1 MTPPMTTKPP
11 PLTTSR
17 WFNSRTP
24 LDLPALAGRVVAVY
38 AFQMLC
44 PGCVANAL
52 PQAQRLRKTFAE
64 SDLAVIGLHT
74 VFEHHEANTPAAL
87 EAFLHEYRIKFPV
100 GIDAPDPKGG
110 PIPQTMAAYAL
121 QGTPSLLLFDRQG
134 RLVHKLFGH
143 PPDLTL
149 GAAVQALVQS
159 GAVATPAGSADAA
172 DGCADGVCAAPVG

>member
-1 MTPPMTTKPP
+1 M
-11 PLTTSR
+11 
-17 WFNSRTP
+17 
-24 LDLPALAGRVVAVY
+24 AVY

-52 PQAQRLRKTFAE
+52 PQAQRLREAFPET
-64 SDLAVIGLHT
+64 DLAVIGLHT

-87 EAFLHEYRIKFPV
+87 EAFLHEYRIRFPV
-100 GIDAPDPKGG
+100 GVDAPDPNGG
-110 PIPQTMAAYAL
+110 PIPQTMRAYAL

-134 RLVHKLFGH
+134 RLVHQLFGH

-159 GAVATPAGSADAA
+159 GAAA
-172 DGCADGVCAAPVG
+172 SPGARAEAEDSCADGVCAAPVV

>member
-1 MTPPMTTKPP
+1 MTQLSTPP
-11 PLTTSR
+11 PLKTVR
-17 WFNSRTP
+17 WFNTDGP
-24 LDLPALAGRVVAVY
+24 LFPPVLAGRVVAVY

-52 PQAQRLRKTFAE
+52 PQAQRLREAFAE

-87 EAFLHEYRIKFPV
+87 EAFLHEYRIRFPV
-100 GIDAPDPKGG
+100 GVDAPDPDGG

-134 RLVHKLFGH
+134 RLVHQLFGH

-149 GAAVQALVQS
+149 GAAVQALLQS
-159 GAVATPAGSADAA
+159 EKAGSPGARAEA
-172 DGCADGVCAAPVG
+172 GDGCADGVCVAPVG

>member
-1 MTPPMTTKPP
+1 MTTP
-11 PLTTSR
+11 PLTTTR

-52 PQAQRLRKTFAE
+52 PQAQRLREAFPET
-64 SDLAVIGLHT
+64 DLAVIGLHT

-87 EAFLHEYRIKFPV
+87 EAFLHEYRIRFPV
-100 GIDAPDPKGG
+100 GIDAPDPNGG

-159 GAVATPAGSADAA
+159 GEAA
-172 DGCADGVCAAPVG
+172 SPGAQAEAEDGCADGVCAAPVG

>member
-17 WFNSRTP
+17 WFNSKAP

-52 PQAQRLRKTFAE
+52 PQAQRLREAFPE

-100 GIDAPDPKGG
+100 GIDAPDPNGG
-110 PIPQTMAAYAL
+110 PIPQTMRGYAL

-159 GAVATPAGSADAA
+159 GAAA
-172 DGCADGVCAAPVG
+172 SPGAQAEVEDGCADGVCAAPVG